1 MLSFLLLGICP
12 RCYNDANHDNQ
23 CSTRPRS
30 MDTSQ
35 EAITVDY
42 AGFWIRLAAYLI
54 DFVLLSL
61 VMFIIVV
68 VSGSYLEDST
78 GPNQPIVPI
87 AVETGTADRA
97 ITAIGNIL
105 PIVYAIGFWTWR
117 GQTPGKMALGIK
129 IVRTDGY
136 PIGFARSI
144 LRYVGYIISG
154 LMLMLGYVWI
164 AFDPK
169 KQGIHDKIARTYVVR
184 LPQKTARRIQI
195 YE

>member
-1 MLSFLLLGICP
+1 
-12 RCYNDANHDNQ
+12 
-23 CSTRPRS
+23 
-30 MDTSQ
+30 MDTRQ

-97 ITAIGNIL
+97 RAIAAIGYIL
-105 PIVYAIGFWTWR
+105 PIVYMIGFWTWR

-184 LPQKTARRIQI
+184 LPQKTARRLQI